1 MTDRNQDRF
10 WANNAFFGY
19 RHGAWDHPFNN
30 GSYTIIMGEVRSWY
44 HGNITSIYRD
54 RLEDTI
60 YCNDRR
66 IAVGDTGINTLN
78 IYEGHNRL
86 IDKRIDLTCTQN
98 DSYTVSTEIGNGAL
112 PEPIAMLT
120 LDELMLAGLGES
132 SYLNTGET
140 WWTMTADQLVSG
152 GKGYLFV
159 ASNGM
164 ADRGQMD
171 HIHGV
176 RPSVSLKPHIVVWDG
191 DGSEEDPYIIP

>member
-1 MTDRNQDRF
+1 
-10 WANNAFFGY
+10 
-19 RHGAWDHPFNN
+19 
-30 GSYTIIMGEVRSWY
+30 MGEVRSWY

-120 LDELMLAGLGES
+120 LVD
-132 SYLNTGET
+132 
-140 WWTMTADQLVSG
+140 DDRRPVSQRRKRISFCRFEWYG
-152 GKGYLFV
+152 
-159 ASNGM
+159 
-164 ADRGQMD
+164 R
-171 HIHGV
+171 
-176 RPSVSLKPHIVVWDG
+176 
-191 DGSEEDPYIIP
+191 